1 MIRSLGRILYIIGLV
16 TAIGHVLLMA
26 VPFNVETMKAGTTE
40 TRLSQALVT
49 AVAVREGY
57 ASGYALWRDGR
68 RRWRRWRRGRRAKA
82 KARLSRRELVDM
94 AARMFPEPPLAGSP
108 PWAEAVMLAVIKR
121 SVRGMFNLLPE
132 STCVAVYRSVRWAG
146 GRRCVYCGGQNLRVK
161 DPHYRTYFQRD
172 TCEDCTAAQGREVTF
187 YDLTGTIL
195 EGSHLPVRFW
205 LWGGLLYVSG
215 CSTLELKQELDIN
228 YKTARRM
235 VSLFQLAYL
244 TQRFRFMLRGP
255 VEIDEIYIVGG
266 QKGRAGGLPLLRPPR
281 CRGLKKRGRGDWASD
296 KIPVLGLVDRQG
308 QVYLI
313 PCANVKSQTIQ
324 PFVEHLVERGATVY
338 TDSYNIYNFLRRL
351 GYQHERVNHSQ
362 GEYARGEVHVN
373 GVEGLWS
380 LLRDH
385 LRIHRGV
392 SKVYLPLYVARFE
405 FTFNRRDQRRWGQ
418 LVDLL
423 ALGCHADGD
432 HLRRLVRE
440 GRLREVCLI
449 PGLALE

>member
-1 MIRSLGRILYIIGLV
+1 MIRSLSRILYIIGLV
-16 TAIGHVLLMA
+16 TAIGHVLLLA
-26 VPFNVETMKAGTTE
+26 VPFDVGTLQAGTTE
-40 TRLSQALVT
+40 ARMSQVLLT
-49 AVAVREGY
+49 AVAVREVY

-68 RRWRRWRRGRRAKA
+68 RRWRRWRRGRRSKV
-82 KARLSRRELVDM
+82 KARPSRQELV
-94 AARMFPEPPLAGSP
+94 ALAGRMFPEPPLVGTPA
-108 PWAEAVMLAVIKR
+108 WTEAVMLAVIKR
-121 SVRGMFNLLPE
+121 SVRGVFNLLPE
-132 STCVAVYRSVRWAG
+132 STCVAVYRSVRWVG
-146 GRRCVYCGGQNLRVK
+146 GRRCVYCGGQNLRLK
-161 DPHYRTYFQRD
+161 DPHYRTYFQRH
-172 TCEDCTAAQGREVTF
+172 TCKDCTAERGREVTF

-195 EGSHLPVRFW
+195 AGSHLPVRLW
-205 LWGGLLYVSG
+205 LWGGLLFVSG
-215 CSTLELKQELDIN
+215 TSTLELKEELGVN

-244 TQRFRFMLRGP
+244 TQRFRFLLSGP
-255 VEIDEIYIVGG
+255 VEIDEVYIVGG

-281 CRGLKKRGRGDWASD
+281 CRGLKAPGRGTWETD

-324 PFVEHLVERGATVY
+324 PFVEHLVARGATVY
-338 TDSYNIYNFLRRL
+338 TDSYNIYTFLHRL
-351 GYQHERVNHSQ
+351 GYQHERVNHSRR
-362 GEYARGEVHVN
+362 EYARGEVHVN
-373 GVEGLWS
+373 SVEGLWS

-405 FTFNRRDQRRWGQ
+405 FIFNRRDQQRWGQ

-423 ALGCHADGD
+423 ALGCRADGD
-432 HLRRLVRE
+432 RLRRLVRE
-440 GRLREVCLI
+440 DRLQEVCLI